1 MGPLTLMA
9 IQYGLQGV
17 LGGIEKKAEAKR
29 IGKTAAANERIALRT
44 AEDISS
50 VGATSEIRA
59 RRQGQKILASLQSRL
74 AEAGIDTTEGFG
86 LNASLALMNELE
98 LEFGDIRQQTQQDF
112 LSMTDQAAGFAR
124 QKKDAKAAEK
134 KAFFGGI
141 FGG

>member
-1 MGPLTLMA
+1 MGPLSLMA

-29 IGKTAAANERIALRT
+29 VGKAASANEKIALRT

-50 VGATSEIRA
+50 AGATTEIRS
-59 RRQGQKILASLQSRL
+59 RRQGQKILAAMQSKL
-74 AEAGIDTTEGFG
+74 AEAGIDTTMGFG
-86 LNASLALMNELE
+86 LNASLALMDELE
-98 LEFGDIRQQTQQDF
+98 LEFGDIRQQTSNDR
-112 LSMTDQAAGFAR
+112 LSMEDEAAGFAR